1 MFLADISL
9 MPCHRKCC
17 PLAAIATFFMMKFN
31 ISFLFIIFLAA
42 CSHGQNKYLPEA
54 TVLKIIE
61 KKYDSL
67 RTSLRDSLASNISS
81 VNDYNRAFTSEEN
94 VQLDILI
101 KDFKKQTGLQLVV
114 FTLDSLMTSK
124 DSVHEVTQ
132 IIGIKNQ
139 INTTVGISFP
149 YRDMFIW
156 NDSLVNNT
164 VLDKNET
171 KTIINEKFFPSF
183 RKGDYF
189 IGTFEGIKA
198 IMQRINYNRKYK
210 GLNKNGG

>member
-1 MFLADISL
+1 MKYRHIANA
-9 MPCHRKCC
+9 H

-81 VNDYNRAFTSEEN
+81 VNDYNRAFTNEEN

-183 RKGDYF
+183 RKG
-189 IGTFEGIKA
+189 
-198 IMQRINYNRKYK
+198 
-210 GLNKNGG
+210 